1 MIQNG
6 ILRVGG
12 VDYLHVNATKQG
24 LANFP
29 RSSETRRAIYYQF
42 FGFFFSQPTEAISSC
57 ES

>member
-29 RSSETRRAIYYQF
+29 RSSETRRAI
-42 FGFFFSQPTEAISSC
+42 
-57 ES
+57 